1 MQATEFYHEPV
12 LLAECL
18 EFLNI
23 RPEGVFADCT
33 LGGGGHS
40 EAISGLLGERGVLH
54 CFDRDPEAIAFAR
67 KRLQNAQPKI
77 VYHEVPFGNLSEEVE
92 SNSLDGV
99 LYDLGISSRQV
110 DSAERGFTFA
120 GETPLDLRMDTRQD
134 LDAQKWLRSASE
146 EDLAKAFRENA
157 DLEKPL
163 KLAKLIKHAIGE
175 EPILPADIRS
185 AALKTYPE
193 KRRDINGILARIF
206 QAIRME
212 VNGELAEIEKSLD
225 GAVECLKPSGR
236 MVVISYHSAED
247 RRVKQVA
254 AKWERDCIC
263 PPNLPLCTC
272 GGNHKKLRKVLRK
285 PVLPSAAE
293 VARNPR
299 ARSAK
304 LRVYER
310 V

>member
-1 MQATEFYHEPV
+1 M
-12 LLAECL
+12 LSECL
-18 EFLNI
+18 EFLNL
-23 RPEGVFADCT
+23 RAGGVFADCT

-40 EAISGLLGERGVLH
+40 EAISARLGGSGILH

-67 KRLQNAQPKI
+67 RRLEKALPK
-77 VYHEVPFGNLSEEVE
+77 VVFHEVPFGNLREELE
-92 SNSLDGV
+92 ENSLDGV

-110 DSAERGFTFA
+110 DSAERGFTFTGA
-120 GETPLDLRMDTRQD
+120 VPLDLRMDTRQA
-134 LDAQKWLRSASE
+134 LDAQKWLRSVSE
-146 EDLAKAFRENA
+146 GDLARAFRENS
-157 DLEKPL
+157 DLEKPM
-163 KLAKLIKHAIGE
+163 KLARAIKASLTE
-175 EPILPADIRS
+175 APVLPSDIRS
-185 AALKTYPE
+185 SALKTYPE
-193 KRRDINGILARIF
+193 KRREINGILARIF

-225 GAVECLKPSGR
+225 GAVECLRPTGR

-254 AKWERDCIC
+254 AKWERACIC

-272 GGNHKKLRKVLRK
+272 GGKNEKLRKVLKK
-285 PVLPSAAE
+285 PLQPGAAE

>member
-1 MQATEFYHEPV
+1 M
-12 LLAECL
+12 LSECL
-18 EFLNI
+18 EFLNL
-23 RPEGVFADCT
+23 RAGGVFADCT

-40 EAISGLLGERGVLH
+40 EAILARLGGSGTLH

-67 KRLQNAQPKI
+67 RRLEKALPK
-77 VYHEVPFGNLSEEVE
+77 VVFHEVPFGNLREELE
-92 SNSLDGV
+92 ENSLDGV

-110 DSAERGFTFA
+110 DSAERGFSFT
-120 GETPLDLRMDTRQD
+120 GEAPLDLRMDTRQA

-146 EDLAKAFRENA
+146 GDLARAFRENS
-157 DLEKPL
+157 DLEKPM
-163 KLAKLIKHAIGE
+163 KLARAIKALLTE
-175 EPILPADIRS
+175 APVLPSDIRS
-185 AALKTYPE
+185 SALKTYPE
-193 KRRDINGILARIF
+193 KRREINGILARIF

-225 GAVECLKPSGR
+225 GAVECLRPTGR

-254 AKWERDCIC
+254 AKWERACIC

-272 GGNHKKLRKVLRK
+272 GGKNEKLRKVLKK
-285 PVLPSAAE
+285 PLQPGAAE

>member
-1 MQATEFYHEPV
+1 M

-18 EFLNI
+18 EFLKV
-23 RPEGVFADCT
+23 RDAGVFADCT

-40 EAISGLLGERGVLH
+40 EAIAERLGERGVLH
-54 CFDRDPEAIAFAR
+54 CFDRDPEAISFA
-67 KRLQNAQPKI
+67 KRRLEGAKPTI
-77 VYHEVPFGNLSEEVE
+77 VYHEVPFGNLGEEVE
-92 SNSLDGV
+92 EGALDGV

-110 DSAERGFTFA
+110 DSAARGFTFS
-120 GETPLDLRMDTRQD
+120 GETPLDLRMDTRQE

-146 EDLAKAFRENA
+146 EELARAFRENA

-163 KLAKLIKHAIGE
+163 KLSRILKETFTEK
-175 EPILPADIRS
+175 PILPADIRL

-193 KRRDINGILARIF
+193 KRRDINGVLARIF

-212 VNGELAEIEKSLD
+212 VNGELGEIERSLD
-225 GAVECLKPSGR
+225 GAVKCLKPSGR

-272 GGNHKKLRKVLRK
+272 GGNHRKLRKVLRK
-285 PVLPSAAE
+285 PVLPGAAE